1 MARTKNR
8 PPPGPSGPAGAAP
21 DDMALFERAMAD
33 IKRHVPRERPVDEKA
48 AAEGPKPAT
57 RAAPGRRA
65 EPPPPPPPSS
75 PPPPGGLDRHASRRL
90 KQGRLSIEGRL
101 DLHGM
106 TQEAAHRAL
115 AQFVLDAAKSG
126 KKCVLVIT
134 GKGTRTVS
142 EQGSERT
149 VGILR
154 SMVPRWL
161 QEPALARLVIG
172 SRAAFPRD
180 GGEGALY
187 VMLRRP

>member
-1 MARTKNR
+1 MGRTKNR
-8 PPPGPSGPAGAAP
+8 QPERPPAP
-21 DDMALFERAMAD
+21 TDDEVALFEHAMSD
-33 IKRHVPRERPVDEKA
+33 IKRHVQRDRPPGEKTA
-48 AAEGPKPAT
+48 AAKIPSPTVSG
-57 RAAPGRRA
+57 AARHS
-65 EPPPPPPPSS
+65 EQPPPAPKT
-75 PPPPGGLDRHASRRL
+75 PPGGLDKHASRRL

-106 TQEAAHRAL
+106 TQQAAHRAL
-115 AQFVLDAAKSG
+115 ADFIRNSAESG
-126 KKCVLVIT
+126 RKCVLVIT
-134 GKGTRTVS
+134 GKGTRVVS
-142 EQGSERT
+142 EQDNERT

-180 GGEGALY
+180 GGDGALY